1 VAGKSYLSGG
11 IQMNSGDEIDFGNSN
26 QYITAVND
34 TSLTLAT
41 GGSATLTATHAG
53 NVGIGTTSP
62 SSKLHV
68 AGEITTEDQ
77 INFKNFGG
85 SLLKF
90 TKDSWTSVPTQDL
103 IYQSWDTTVDD
114 YIYLKAPGNTTT
126 THGVALIGDGVIALG
141 RTDAETGAPELT
153 SAAAPLSDNWLVLNS
168 TGATFDGDVTVGP
181 KSNATVSVSE
191 SGGADVKMRAGSVG
205 RVGTYSNHDFV
216 ITQNGSDALTIDTS
230 RDATFAGDVTLSGTA
245 PTIRIQDSR
254 NLNNPDWD
262 SVSLGNIEFYTS
274 DTTSPGARV
283 LAEIEAFS
291 NNAAASGPN
300 ADLIFKTSAIADSS
314 PQTRLTI
321 GYDGTATFTG
331 NIVVS
336 GTVDNRDVATDGTKL
351 DTIATNADVTP
362 SWVPSS
368 DPSYLTSLPS
378 HNHDDRYYTETESDA
393 RYAALSHNHAASSIV
408 TGTLADGRISESSV
422 TQHEAALTITEG
434 QLPDDMPS
442 DKVKQ
447 ICTTHHNFFMNSS
460 STSADFFVPFNNLN
474 ESSNPTNAQYYNR
487 MVAPYNG
494 RIVKVVLHTTAAIGT
509 SCQVLFWVA
518 TSAGVFAPSAAETVT
533 GVNLNTANTSAT
545 ATFSTNSTAQFSA
558 EDVLGV
564 SIIKSSS
571 ATANM
576 QVTVVWEYTL

>member
-1 VAGKSYLSGG
+1 
-11 IQMNSGDEIDFGNSN
+11 M
-26 QYITAVND
+26 
-34 TSLTLAT
+34 
-41 GGSATLTATHAG
+41 
-53 NVGIGTTSP
+53 
-62 SSKLHV
+62 
-68 AGEITTEDQ
+68 
-77 INFKNFGG
+77 
-85 SLLKF
+85 
-90 TKDSWTSVPTQDL
+90 
-103 IYQSWDTTVDD
+103 
-114 YIYLKAPGNTTT
+114 
-126 THGVALIGDGVIALG
+126 
-141 RTDAETGAPELT
+141 
-153 SAAAPLSDNWLVLNS
+153 
-168 TGATFDGDVTVGP
+168 
-181 KSNATVSVSE
+181 SVSE

-216 ITQNGSDALTIDTS
+216 ITQHGSDALTIDTS

-460 STSADFFVPFNNLN
+460 STTADFFVPFNNLN

-487 MVAPYNG
+487 MVAPYDG

-571 ATANM
+571 STANM

>member
-1 VAGKSYLSGG
+1 V
-11 IQMNSGDEIDFGNSN
+11 
-26 QYITAVND
+26 
-34 TSLTLAT
+34 
-41 GGSATLTATHAG
+41 
-53 NVGIGTTSP
+53 
-62 SSKLHV
+62 
-68 AGEITTEDQ
+68 
-77 INFKNFGG
+77 
-85 SLLKF
+85 
-90 TKDSWTSVPTQDL
+90 
-103 IYQSWDTTVDD
+103 
-114 YIYLKAPGNTTT
+114 
-126 THGVALIGDGVIALG
+126 
-141 RTDAETGAPELT
+141 
-153 SAAAPLSDNWLVLNS
+153 
-168 TGATFDGDVTVGP
+168 
-181 KSNATVSVSE
+181 
-191 SGGADVKMRAGSVG
+191 
-205 RVGTYSNHDFV
+205 
-216 ITQNGSDALTIDTS
+216 
-230 RDATFAGDVTLSGTA
+230 
-245 PTIRIQDSR
+245 
-254 NLNNPDWD
+254 
-262 SVSLGNIEFYTS
+262 
-274 DTTSPGARV
+274 
-283 LAEIEAFS
+283 
-291 NNAAASGPN
+291 
-300 ADLIFKTSAIADSS
+300 
-314 PQTRLTI
+314 
-321 GYDGTATFTG
+321 
-331 NIVVS
+331 
-336 GTVDNRDVATDGTKL
+336 
-351 DTIATNADVTP
+351 
-362 SWVPSS
+362 
-368 DPSYLTSLPS
+368 
-378 HNHDDRYYTETESDA
+378 HNHT
-393 RYAALSHNHAASSIV
+393 ASSIV